1 MFAKNAHKLYSIPK
15 LASLEISS
23 YVFFPQ
29 EQSFSR
35 HFCIF
40 GRDCRVSFPSYCFTN
55 SILCFSRC
63 FSYSFESEA
72 FFGWKDIFLPT
83 FALLYVCSGIPILVV
98 LEFYIETGCSVPRQ
112 DLCGFAGCTL
122 LYVFLSTNQF
132 LAPIP
137 KGNLLVGISP
147 THRCRNTRE
156 RVVDVLAWIPTIWAN
171 NVFPSFAKGM
181 WLESSFQEFPPVL
194 FCRGNHVFVH
204 FKDFFPLPLWHTLA
218 PFVVQ
223 PNIIKVAAL
232 AKQASWEVPRPSP
245 FSSSY
250 GILHLHSWTWKH
262 MFWDFRFWKN
272 T

>member
-1 MFAKNAHKLYSIPK
+1 MFSKHANSLPFLS
-15 LASLEISS
+15 LFASLEISS
-23 YVFFPQ
+23 YVLSFLFFLQ
-29 EQSFSR
+29 REQSFSR
-35 HFCIF
+35 HFCIL
-40 GRDCRVSFPSYCFTN
+40 GRDRGGGVSLSLAKFF
-55 SILCFSRC
+55 FSLSNC

-98 LEFYIETGCSVPRQ
+98 LEFSRETGCSVPRQ

-171 NVFPSFAKGM
+171 NVFPSFAKM
-181 WLESSFQEFPPVL
+181 VWLEPSF
-194 FCRGNHVFVH
+194 
-204 FKDFFPLPLWHTLA
+204 
-218 PFVVQ
+218 
-223 PNIIKVAAL
+223 
-232 AKQASWEVPRPSP
+232 
-245 FSSSY
+245 
-250 GILHLHSWTWKH
+250 
-262 MFWDFRFWKN
+262 
-272 T
+272 